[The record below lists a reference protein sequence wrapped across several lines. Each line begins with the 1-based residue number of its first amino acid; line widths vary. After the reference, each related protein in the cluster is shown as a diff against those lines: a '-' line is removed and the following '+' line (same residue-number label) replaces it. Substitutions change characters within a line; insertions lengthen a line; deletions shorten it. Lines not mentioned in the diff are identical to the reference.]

1 MKKSAFLYVIL
12 AGVLWGTSGI
22 FFHLLEPFGFTSLQ
36 MTAMRGFVASVVMS
50 LYVLL
55 RQRRCFRIH
64 PKEAILYL
72 CSGLSLFGTASCY
85 FAAIDASS
93 VSTAVILMY
102 TAPVFVTV
110 FSVAFL
116 GEKLNLPKV
125 VSIFCMIAGCALVS
139 GVVGGMKFS
148 FWGIALGL
156 GAGFAYSAYNI
167 FTKIEMMH
175 GCDSQSATL
184 YCFIVMG
191 TVSTV
196 VSDPGEIVRL
206 TMLKPAV
213 IVPLILGIGVC
224 TCILPYVFYTLA
236 LRDIPAG
243 TASALSIV
251 EPMAA
256 TVFSVAFLNEKLSV
270 PSVCGIVLIAAA
282 VCLLN
287 RRGTEA
293 AAED

>member
-1 MKKSAFLYVIL
+1 MKKSAFIYVIL

-22 FFHLLEPFGFTSLQ
+22 FFHLLEPYGFRPLQ
-36 MTAMRGFVASVVMS
+36 MTAMRGFVSAVGMS
-50 LYVLL
+50 LYVLIW
-55 RQRRCFRIH
+55 QRRRFRIR
-64 PKEAILYL
+64 PKEALLFL

-85 FAAIDASS
+85 FGAISASS

-110 FSVAFL
+110 FSVSFL

-125 VSIFCMIAGCALVS
+125 VSILCMIVGCALVS
-139 GVVGGMKFS
+139 GIIGGMRFS
-148 FWGIALGL
+148 VWGIVLGF
-156 GAGFAYSAYNI
+156 GAGLSYSAYNI

-175 GCDSQSATL
+175 GCNSLSATL

-191 TVSTV
+191 TISTA
-196 VSDPGEIVRL
+196 VSDPVEVIQL
-206 TMLKPAV
+206 TAQKPAV

-236 LRDIPAG
+236 LKDIPAG

-251 EPMAA
+251 EPMSA
-256 TVFSVAFLNEKLSV
+256 TLFSVAFLDEKLSV
-270 PSVCGIVLIAAA
+270 PSACGIALIVAA
-282 VCLLN
+282 VCILN
-287 RRGTEA
+287 RSG
-293 AAED
+293 AERASKE